1 MQVRIINHID
11 NSDKVDTPD
20 MERVESKIMANICYP
35 FNPFHVAGLFLY
47 SLKCNP
53 GPNIFKSSRQRC
65 SVRKGV
71 LRIFTKSTGKHLCK
85 ISKKTSFTKHL

>member
-20 MERVESKIMANICYP
+20 MERVESKFMANIFYP

-53 GPNIFKSSRQRC
+53 GPNIFKSSGQRC

-85 ISKKTSFTKHL
+85 ISNKTSFTKHL